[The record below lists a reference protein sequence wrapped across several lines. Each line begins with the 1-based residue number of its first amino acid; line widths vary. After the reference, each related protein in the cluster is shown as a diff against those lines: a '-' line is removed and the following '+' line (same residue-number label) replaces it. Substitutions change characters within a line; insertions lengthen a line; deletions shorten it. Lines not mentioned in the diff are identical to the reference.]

1 MFAISEQEKLDAY
14 FEVYSNI
21 KYNIAKKRRELE
33 LTREMT
39 SLLSGVSIPTLNK
52 IEQFVSETQDI
63 RLSSLIDVCTL
74 FGMTIQEVF
83 EPRPEE
89 IEEQSEQMS
98 HLMNKPKVSPS
109 ELPEEL
115 QNDFANYIGGE
126 KFVDRNVFAAWHRI
140 VTLKNHG
147 EPKEK
152 LQAMLA
158 KKIESLEVGESHN
171 YKTKSHNTMYLFIKK
186 LNDKE
191 FKLRYVEP
199 EINSCTRIK

>member
-39 SLLSGVSIPTLNK
+39 SLLSGVSIPTLNR

-83 EPRPEE
+83 EPRPDVVA
-89 IEEQSEQMS
+89 EQSEQVGQ
-98 HLMNKPKVSPS
+98 LLNKPKVSPS
-109 ELPEEL
+109 DLPEEL
-115 QNDFANYIGGE
+115 QNDFANYIGDE
-126 KFVDRNVFAAWHRI
+126 KFVDKSVFAAWYRI
-140 VTLKNHG
+140 FTLKNHG

-152 LQAMLA
+152 LQTMLA
-158 KKIESLEVGESHN
+158 RKIESLEVGESHN
-171 YKTKSHNTMYLFIKK
+171 YKSKSQHSMYFFIKK
-186 LNDKE
+186 LNNKE

-199 EINSCTRIK
+199 ETNSCTRIK